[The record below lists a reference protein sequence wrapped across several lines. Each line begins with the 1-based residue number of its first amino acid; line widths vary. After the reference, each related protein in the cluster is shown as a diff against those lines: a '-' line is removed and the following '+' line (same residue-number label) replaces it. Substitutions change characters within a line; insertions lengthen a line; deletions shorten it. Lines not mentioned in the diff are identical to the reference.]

1 MPTEY
6 VLNKDTGLIFIVHDM
21 MQIRSPLTP
30 YLPTAAEIL
39 AGHKLV
45 AAAPEPALDI
55 EPTDNGRA
63 ELIAAAVA
71 ATPVD
76 QYNKPAF
83 GRPAMPK
90 VSAIKLAT
98 KLDDV
103 TDDEIIAAMEGL

>member
-55 EPTDNGRA
+55 EPKNAGA
-63 ELIAAAVA
+63 LANLSMVLFHQGE
-71 ATPVD
+71 
-76 QYNKPAF
+76 
-83 GRPAMPK
+83 
-90 VSAIKLAT
+90 IKDAREYCKKAQALGFDPPQ
-98 KLDDV
+98 KYVEDLRR
-103 TDDEIIAAMEGL
+103 GK